1 MLLFP
6 CALTAV
12 ITGQGTSPLSPAGR
26 DPPPEGHPD
35 SHRKEDPMSQSTVLD
50 TPECLTD
57 SSFWD
62 ENRQSFLD
70 WLRERHN
77 YTPLTIKLLCKQTGG
92 DYNKVM
98 SWYRQRYRY
107 ENDRKQ
113 YLINTNP
120 FLKMEENQNG

>member
-1 MLLFP
+1 
-6 CALTAV
+6 
-12 ITGQGTSPLSPAGR
+12 
-26 DPPPEGHPD
+26 
-35 SHRKEDPMSQSTVLD
+35 MSQSTVLD
-50 TPECLTD
+50 TPEGLTD